1 MSYTS
6 KEFVSV
12 AFCPKDDKRH
22 MVTLCGEPDWCVLLW
37 QHDMFKILA
46 RIDLGFNDPTIGHT
60 FQMSYRNVSTE
71 LVVTLTGQGVYR
83 WIEVNNSMSGFK
95 IMQD

>member
-1 MSYTS
+1 M
-6 KEFVSV
+6 

-22 MVTLCGEPDWCVLLW
+22 MVTLCGDPDWCVLLW

-46 RIDLGFNDPTIGHT
+46 RIDLGFNDPTIGST

-71 LVVTLTGQGVYR
+71 LVVTITGQGVYR
-83 WIEVNNSMSGFK
+83 WIEVNNSMNGFK